1 MNQPRAQ
8 KAGYRV
14 IDHTADLGILIFAPT
29 EKALYETAARAL
41 FALLV
46 EGRASGKG
54 SIKTLQ
60 LEGEDRADLM
70 VIWLRELLYFWTGRG
85 LLVQKAD
92 VTALDEHRLSAT
104 VWVYPYDPGRHLI
117 QNDIKAVTYHQIQVN
132 RTPSGWEAKVIFDV

>member
-8 KAGYRV
+8 KAWYRV
-14 IDHTADLGILIFAPT
+14 IDHTADLGILVFGPT

-54 SIKTLQ
+54 SMETLQ

-70 VIWLRELLYFWTGRG
+70 VIWLRELLYFWTGKG

-92 VTALDEHRLSAT
+92 VTAVDENRLSAT
-104 VWVYPYDPGRHLI
+104 VWVHPYDSERHLI
-117 QNDIKAVTYHQIQVN
+117 QNDIKAVTYHQIQVK